1 MTLLLEN
8 KFTELATYPSGF
20 RVSQIV
26 IAFVIYLEIVEAH
39 EWPFVVVIE
48 DSCPLPGR
56 GVDGS

>member
-26 IAFVIYLEIVEAH
+26 IAFVVYLKIVEAH